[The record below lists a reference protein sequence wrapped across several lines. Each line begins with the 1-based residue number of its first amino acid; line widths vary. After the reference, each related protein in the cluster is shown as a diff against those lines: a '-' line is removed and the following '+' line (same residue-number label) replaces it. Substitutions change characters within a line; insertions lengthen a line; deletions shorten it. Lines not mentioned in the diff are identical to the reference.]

1 MVKIMSDAK
10 KELQA
15 LRKKIAALEK
25 EVEEAKLQEIA
36 WESMVEV
43 AEEMGYPI
51 KKSWD
56 EAMEEAR
63 KKLAEMKKKGES

>member
-1 MVKIMSDAK
+1 MSDAK

-51 KKSWD
+51 KRKPWD